1 MLEARPPCGA
11 VTVLKT
17 CSMSSVFWKQH
28 VTLHVA
34 IAASLWH
41 LRVTAQLGQSEKK
54 AWWGRA
60 RTPCGWPLSPGVST
74 TLTLKTERQ

>member
-34 IAASLWH
+34 IVAAFG
-41 LRVTAQLGQSEKK
+41 T
-54 AWWGRA
+54 
-60 RTPCGWPLSPGVST
+60 
-74 TLTLKTERQ
+74 